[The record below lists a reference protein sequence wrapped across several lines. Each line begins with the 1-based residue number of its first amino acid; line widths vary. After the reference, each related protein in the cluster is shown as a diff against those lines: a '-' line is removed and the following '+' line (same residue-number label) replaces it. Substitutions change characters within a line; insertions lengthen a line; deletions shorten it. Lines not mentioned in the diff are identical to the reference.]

1 MNPTSSRA
9 AQPLRLKT
17 LSLTDLI
24 VGDAL
29 VLNSRCLRFVSARPE
44 LDARA
49 QWRDGM
55 LSGAELQAL
64 QDSMT
69 RLEGL
74 WSLLR
79 DGAADAL
86 AVAGVKRYRR
96 IIDLLPGGSA
106 TGRAAK
112 ELLDQ
117 TEAPD
122 HRAALRA
129 VLDQWPVRSSV
140 RTLSAGDR
148 DRLQSLLA
156 ADAAAWQSAVDLLTV
171 EDLPH
176 TLNEAAVHAALK
188 RSYRKLRRA
197 ARGHDPAKQAQS
209 TVLTELARRTARVVA
224 QLELLR
230 PVLSEGQG
238 RQLWYLQRLD
248 RNFRRRRDLALFQQ
262 RLDSLDTRSEPL
274 HRARE
279 QAAAAVKRRRKVQA
293 QRSAKLLEL
302 AFQTRPGDYLRGLIA
317 QLAAHSDQLVL
328 DDSGL
333 ELVTPTAT
341 EPSPS
346 LGEITVEEP
355 N

>member
-1 MNPTSSRA
+1 MNSTSSRA

-24 VGDAL
+24 IGDAL
-29 VLNSRCLRFVSARPE
+29 VLNSRCLRFISARPE

-49 QWRDGM
+49 QWRDGT

-79 DGAADAL
+79 DSAAETL
-86 AVAGVKRYRR
+86 AAAGVKRYRR
-96 IIDLLPGGSA
+96 ILEVLPGGSA

-140 RTLSAGDR
+140 RTLSAHDR
-148 DRLQSLLA
+148 DRLQALLA
-156 ADAAAWQSAVDLLTV
+156 ADAADWQSAVDRLMADPAGPELS
-171 EDLPH
+171 
-176 TLNEAAVHAALK
+176 EAGVHSALK

-197 ARGHDPAKQAQS
+197 ARAHDPAIPAQPAL
-209 TVLTELARRTARVVA
+209 LTELARRTARVVT

-230 PVLSEGQG
+230 PVLSEEQG
-238 RQLWYLQRLD
+238 RQLWYLQRLE

-262 RLDSLDTRSEPL
+262 RLDALDTRSEPL
-274 HRARE
+274 QRARQ
-279 QAAAAVKRRRKVQA
+279 QAAHAVQGRRKVQA
-293 QRSAKLLEL
+293 LRSAKLLEL
-302 AFQTRPGDYLRGLIA
+302 AFQTRPGDYLRGLVA
-317 QLAAHSDQLVL
+317 RLASHSDQLVL

-333 ELVTPTAT
+333 ELVPPAAA
-341 EPSPS
+341 EPAPS
-346 LGEITVEEP
+346 LGDITVEEP